1 MFLVKDK
8 LNVSNCTIQKYI
20 IQVHTHLSIFVWIH
34 HFLTPIQAP
43 YFFSFVS
50 LGSCCHVFLFYK
62 LDPYASPITNP
73 SLTLRIN
80 YMHDHFILQNCVVC
94 NHLWP
99 LDATFHFY
107 HANFFWRSA
116 TRFCTPTRQ
125 RCHYWPGDLW
135 AAPAATARGSPMGKA
150 SSHSPRLGWP
160 VLRRPPLLSYP
171 L

>member
-8 LNVSNCTIQKYI
+8 LNVLNCTIQKYI

-107 HANFFWRSA
+107 HANFFGAPQLDLAPPRGNDELL
-116 TRFCTPTRQ
+116 TRR
-125 RCHYWPGDLW
+125 
-135 AAPAATARGSPMGKA
+135 PMGSA
-150 SSHSPRLGWP
+150 GGHSPGLANGQG
-160 VLRRPPLLSYP
+160 
-171 L
+171 